1 MTPVVTSWSLDD
13 IAYNSIESAS
23 VRGHDSLFYLVTA
36 ASFVEIASD
45 LYTQNLVQHYAAD
58 GEVTDWLEASW
69 QHEEVQHG
77 YALRKYVNSVWPE
90 FPWEEAYQNFLA
102 EYSKLCNTEH
112 FEPTPGLEM
121 VARCVIE
128 MGTASFYKS
137 LSAFA
142 DEPVLCDLAN
152 RIQSDEIG
160 HFKHFL
166 RFFERYNLQE
176 QQSRF
181 RVLRAIGHRLL
192 EVRGDDADCALWH
205 VFHACHPEFSRDSAE
220 FKRVFSSA
228 TLAVR
233 RHFPSGMAV
242 KMLTKPLNLP
252 GVVARLIQPPL
263 AQITQR
269 VILR

>member
-1 MTPVVTSWSLDD
+1 MTAWTLDD
-13 IAYNSIESAS
+13 IAFSGINGDS
-23 VRGHDSLFYLVTA
+23 VRGHDSLFYLVAA

-58 GEVTDWLEASW
+58 GEVTAWLEASW

-77 YALRKYVNSVWPE
+77 HALRKYVISVWPE
-90 FPWEEAYQNFLA
+90 FPWDETYQGFLA
-102 EYSKLCNTEH
+102 EYSTLCNMEH

-137 LSAFA
+137 LSTFA
-142 DEPVLCDLAN
+142 NEPVLCDLAG
-152 RIQSDEIG
+152 RIQSDEVG

-166 RFFERYNLQE
+166 RYFERYNLQE
-176 QQSRF
+176 RQSRF
-181 RVLRAIGHRLL
+181 RILKAIGHRLL
-192 EVRGDDADCALWH
+192 EVRGDDADCAIWH
-205 VFHACHPEFSRDSAE
+205 VFHACKPEFSRTSPE
-220 FKRVFSSA
+220 FRRVFSSA
-228 TLAVR
+228 TQTVR

-263 AQITQR
+263 AQFAQR